1 MRAGETDGTVGPSG
15 PRPPI
20 AHRAIPR
27 VAPALESLI
36 SLVSS
41 ASPTPLQPGSGSPR
55 RSISLLSACHRA
67 QRRDNWFGT
76 ELLWQT
82 ASPPATA
89 MSGSAGSSAA
99 SHLQSRRVT
108 HAKSHPVIKPLLN
121 QLSSS
126 ISGQL
131 RRVDRAHASLKLKL
145 EANESNM
152 HEAIWKLKSSA
163 AADDLSNWHS
173 KEDLRTYL
181 TAMSLVGSSKNGGG
195 RTFGK
200 DKHSFFDNI
209 AKFKETIEAARNKKK
224 ERFRDKMR
232 AMHIKPGT
240 KKAAFLWQQMN
251 LRDGSNDAMEPHS
264 PHEAAATAA
273 AKDTAGGT
281 RAVSAAASAGR
292 GRSSSDR
299 EEEKES
305 SDPNDDAEPTAEEQ
319 EALRAAALA
328 PDEPTAPN
336 AAAVDSAA
344 AAHLALQRLNATG
357 QHKRNVSSAL
367 SLGGGHD
374 ANSSSPYGIPIPG
387 RTPSQ
392 PISAPK
398 QHRKAE
404 WEIEEE
410 AEERAEAAIAEA
422 LRKVEEEKKRKE
434 DEEREAKRHKDM
446 QKERPGSGV
455 APTAAHAS
463 TVVSRRNSLL
473 GNSMASALKPTGSLV
488 PSGAATPQFSRRAS
502 VVGAASSL
510 KVLAGTRAPRA
521 LQILP
526 DKPALATSAAL
537 RSGDLSDD
545 LVAEEASRVM
555 GLMFANPNML
565 VHAAEAARRAQAD
578 QATDRLGGAAVGIA
592 LSVPP
597 GGGGTNSAPDSRAG
611 SALPARSRLQ
621 ALSHQ
626 EEIDRWN
633 AKTPM
638 SARSV
643 SHEVVDLAH
652 KGILSLAAEKLGVHS
667 MDSLGGG
674 GGNKQ
679 AEFRPAPNAKSLST
693 AAYLA
698 SFDARV
704 PPAVRDAAA
713 KRLADKSS
721 RPASAAATPRSKKPL
736 TNFGH
741 SPTSAT
747 SNVHSIAAPIEF
759 RDARGRKE
767 LVSLGATT
775 DPKDVFA
782 AIDKDLGSTLMS
794 FDQLHVTNRAMAEEA
809 KKRAEQAAIDAAAHE
824 EVVQRKAD
832 NDAKE
837 IDPEDVL
844 RAKLAAKSRTRGW
857 LHADGSPAKSLHHSG
872 STGHLSHKAATALA
886 AADAAITAS
895 PTRKSPPRVFIDTN
909 SNSVAP
915 AAATVASPVAASAA
929 AAETK
934 PHLLSPSGR
943 DYVHLSPLLIVP
955 QWTDVT
961 RHTAYHTLVPGYVP
975 PPPPPPPAAVK
986 EQVQY
991 DVDGF
996 VIKSAN
1002 ATAAP
1007 LSPTFAPLSPK
1018 PAPANDPASKRRELD
1033 ARLNAELEAEGWE
1046 GSSTARRKELMRRR
1060 RIANEPS
1067 PIPAGPS
1074 VFQQQKSALLK
1085 QSYVKFVRST
1095 TDTHRIPGAI
1105 GAQRVEDISGRRS
1118 RQSQQQQ
1125 SAHDASAP
1133 TSPPSPLR
1141 LNDAPSVAGSLTPS
1155 SPQPDSSVPASAR
1168 DRQE

>member
-1 MRAGETDGTVGPSG
+1 
-15 PRPPI
+15 
-20 AHRAIPR
+20 
-27 VAPALESLI
+27 
-36 SLVSS
+36 
-41 ASPTPLQPGSGSPR
+41 
-55 RSISLLSACHRA
+55 
-67 QRRDNWFGT
+67 
-76 ELLWQT
+76 
-82 ASPPATA
+82 
-89 MSGSAGSSAA
+89 MSGSSSSGSSGAA
-99 SHLQSRRVT
+99 PPRRAL

-131 RRVDRAHASLKLKL
+131 RRVDRAHAQLKTKL
-145 EANESNM
+145 DANVSSM
-152 HEAIWKLKSSA
+152 HESIWKLKSMA

-209 AKFKETIEAARNKKK
+209 AKFKETLEAARNKKK
-224 ERFRDKMR
+224 ERFRDKLK

-251 LRDGSNDAMEPHS
+251 INDGSNDAMDAQS
-264 PHEAAATAA
+264 QEAAAA
-273 AKDTAGGT
+273 AKDSTGAT
-281 RAVSAAASAGR
+281 RAASAAGSAGR
-292 GRSSSDR
+292 GRSGSERD
-299 EEEKES
+299 EEKES
-305 SDPNDDAEPTAEEQ
+305 SDANDDAEPTAEEQ

-328 PDEPTAPN
+328 PDEPAAAN

-344 AAHLALQRLNATG
+344 MAHLALQRLNSTG
-357 QHKRNVSSAL
+357 HHNRNVSSAL

-374 ANSSSPYGIPIPG
+374 ANSSSPYGVPIPG

-422 LRKVEEEKKRKE
+422 LRKVEEERKRKE
-434 DEEREAKRHKDM
+434 EEEREAKRQKDM
-446 QKERPGSGV
+446 QQRDRPGSGA

-463 TVVSRRNSLL
+463 TVVSRRNSLR
-473 GNSMASALKPTGSLV
+473 GSLNANKPAVGSMV

-502 VVGAASSL
+502 VIGAASSL

-526 DKPALATSAAL
+526 DRPALVASAAL

-565 VHAAEAARRAQAD
+565 AHAAEAARRAQAD

-597 GGGGTNSAPDSRAG
+597 GGSTESAASDSRAG
-611 SALPARSRLQ
+611 SALPARARLR

-626 EEIDRWN
+626 EEIDCWN
-633 AKTPM
+633 AKTPV
-638 SARSV
+638 SARSE

-679 AEFRPAPNAKSLST
+679 AEFRPAPNAKAIST

-713 KRLADKSS
+713 QRLAVKSLSS
-721 RPASAAATPRSKKPL
+721 RPASASASPRPKKPL

-741 SPTSAT
+741 SATSAT
-747 SNVHSIAAPIEF
+747 TNVHSIAAPIEF

-767 LVSLGATT
+767 LVALSTT
-775 DPKDVFA
+775 RDPADVFA

-794 FDQLHVTNRAMAEEA
+794 FEQLHVTNRAMAEEA
-809 KKRAEQAAIDAAAHE
+809 KKRAEQAASDAAAQQ

-857 LHADGSPAKSLHHSG
+857 MHADGSPAKTLHHSG
-872 STGHLSHKAATALA
+872 STGHLSHKTAAELA

-895 PTRKSPPRVFIDTN
+895 PTRKSPQRVAIDTSHN
-909 SNSVAP
+909 SIAP
-915 AAATVASPVAASAA
+915 AAATPASPLAASSSAA
-929 AAETK
+929 AAAAPK

-955 QWTDVT
+955 QWDDVT
-961 RHTAYHTLVPGYVP
+961 RHTAYHTLVPGYVAP
-975 PPPPPPPAAVK
+975 PPPPPPEVVK
-986 EQVQY
+986 EEVRY
-991 DVDGF
+991 DADGF
-996 VIKSAN
+996 VIPSPNASA
-1002 ATAAP
+1002 AAP
-1007 LSPTFAPLSPK
+1007 LSPTSFAFAPLSPK
-1018 PAPANDPASKRRELD
+1018 PAPVTDPVSKRRELD
-1033 ARLNAELEAEGWE
+1033 ARLNAELDAEGWE
-1046 GSSTARRKELMRRR
+1046 GPSTARRQELIRRR
-1060 RIANEPS
+1060 RLALEPS
-1067 PIPAGPS
+1067 PIPVGPS
-1074 VFQQQKSALLK
+1074 VFQQQKSAMLK
-1085 QSYVKFVRST
+1085 ASYVKFVRST
-1095 TDTHRIPGAI
+1095 ADTHRLPGAI
-1105 GAQRVEDISGRRS
+1105 GAQRVEDISGRKS
-1118 RQSQQQQ
+1118 RQAQKQPAADD
-1125 SAHDASAP
+1125 SAAP
-1133 TSPPSPLR
+1133 TSPESPVR
-1141 LNDAPSVAGSLTPS
+1141 STAAPSIAGSLTPT
-1155 SPQPDSSVPASAR
+1155 SPMPDASLPASAR
-1168 DRQE
+1168 QE